1 MSPCYDCPI
10 HTPPCHSTCEKYKA
24 YTQAQDANR
33 EARNRIKSTEGMMI
47 EHHLQ
52 LSKRVRR

>member
-24 YTQAQDANR
+24 YRKVQDANR
-33 EARNRIKSTEGMMI
+33 EARNRIKSREGMMI
-47 EHHLQ
+47 EY
-52 LSKRVRR
+52 SSAVGKRVRR